1 MEDDVDLKMDLETL
15 EMDLGAEYESTHAT
29 EADMTG
35 LFDEDLSADGTARV
49 GDIKDV
55 PIGNATHK
63 LEPSIKKF

>member
-35 LFDEDLSADGTARV
+35 PFDEDLSADGTARV
-49 GDIKDV
+49 GDIKD
-55 PIGNATHK
+55 NATHK